1 MKNKQK
7 STPTISDLIKEV
19 KSGKVPPVYLLCGE
33 EHFLIEKA
41 LKSLL
46 DILLQPETRDFNL
59 NLLDGT
65 IVTIQDIL
73 SAVEVYPIIA
83 DWRVVVVSESLLFQ
97 DLQKP
102 TPTDLENDLLDA
114 VEDINSNDP
123 KEIFLDW
130 IHGDPPQNSI
140 LIFTVKGPVNIRK
153 PIVKSIDRVGRY
165 VNFEKLEESSSIQR
179 DPLFQSVSKQLAQ
192 SDKQITPSAFNFLRT
207 QVNNDTHRFFEEI
220 NKAISFVG
228 DKTQISE
235 RDIRNLVSPTSSDT
249 IFDLTDSISNRNVNQ
264 GLSSLHNILSDGE
277 APIKI
282 NALITRQIRLM
293 VQAKLV
299 LKNNAINFDA
309 RRITY
314 QDFVSRFFQPLSKQM
329 AGDLP
334 KTTTVNLLKQ
344 NPYVA
349 YKIIQKITRFEEEEL
364 IGFLEKTLEA
374 DIQLKSNSI
383 PAEYILEQLVYD
395 LCRPPHR
402 KVI

>member
-7 STPTISDLIKEV
+7 PTISSLIKEV
-19 KSGKVPPVYLLCGE
+19 KSGKVSPVYLLCGE
-33 EHFLIEKA
+33 ESFLIEKA

-83 DWRVVVVSESLLFQ
+83 DWRIVVVSESVLFQ
-97 DLQKP
+97 DLRKP
-102 TPTDLENDLLDA
+102 PSTELENDLLDA
-114 VEDINSNDP
+114 VEDIDSNDP

-130 IHGDPPQNSI
+130 ITGSPPQNST
-140 LIFTVKGPVNIRK
+140 LIFTVKGPVNTRE
-153 PIVKSIDRVGRY
+153 PIVKAIDRVGRFI
-165 VNFEKLEESSSIQR
+165 NFEKLEESSSIQR

-192 SDKQITPSAFNFLRT
+192 SDKQITPSAFNLLRT

-228 DKTQISE
+228 DRTQIDE

-314 QDFVSRFFQPLSKQM
+314 QDFVSRFFQPLSKKM
-329 AGDLP
+329 SGNLP

-349 YKIIQKITRFEEEEL
+349 YKIIQKIIRFEEEEL

-374 DIQLKSNSI
+374 DIQLKSNSV
-383 PAEYILEQLVYD
+383 PPEYILEQLVYD
-395 LCRPPHR
+395 LCRPPRR
-402 KVI
+402 KAI

>member
-7 STPTISDLIKEV
+7 PTISSLIKEV
-19 KSGKVPPVYLLCGE
+19 KSGKILPVYLLCGE

-83 DWRVVVVSESLLFQ
+83 DWRIVVVSESVLFQ
-97 DLQKP
+97 DLRKP
-102 TPTDLENDLLDA
+102 PSTELENDLLDA
-114 VEDINSNDP
+114 VEDIDSNDP

-130 IHGDPPQNSI
+130 ITGALPQNST
-140 LIFTVKGPVNIRK
+140 LIFTVKGPVNTRE
-153 PIVKSIDRVGRY
+153 PIVKAIDRVGRFI
-165 VNFEKLEESSSIQR
+165 NFEKLEESSSIQR

-192 SDKQITPSAFNFLRT
+192 SDKQITPSAFNLLRT

-228 DKTQISE
+228 DRTQIDE

-314 QDFVSRFFQPLSKQM
+314 QDFVSRFFQPLSKKM
-329 AGDLP
+329 SGNLP

-349 YKIIQKITRFEEEEL
+349 YKIIQKIIRFEEEEL

-374 DIQLKSNSI
+374 DIQLKSNSV

-395 LCRPPHR
+395 LCCHPRR
-402 KVI
+402 KSI

>member
-7 STPTISDLIKEV
+7 PTISSLIKEV
-19 KSGKVPPVYLLCGE
+19 KSGKVSPVYLLCGE

-83 DWRVVVVSESLLFQ
+83 DWRVVVVSESVLFQ
-97 DLQKP
+97 DLRKP
-102 TPTDLENDLLDA
+102 PPTELENDLLDA
-114 VEDINSNDP
+114 VEDIDSNDP

-130 IHGDPPQNSI
+130 ITGAPPQSST
-140 LIFTVKGPVNIRK
+140 LIFTVKGPVNTRE
-153 PIVKSIDRVGRY
+153 PIVKAIDRVGRFI
-165 VNFEKLEESSSIQR
+165 NFEKLEESSSIQR

-192 SDKQITPSAFNFLRT
+192 SDKQITPRAFNLLRT

-228 DKTQISE
+228 DRTQIDE

-314 QDFVSRFFQPLSKQM
+314 QDFVSRFFQPLSKKM
-329 AGDLP
+329 SGNLP

-349 YKIIQKITRFEEEEL
+349 YKIIQKIIRFEEEEL

-374 DIQLKSNSI
+374 DIQLKSNSV
-383 PAEYILEQLVYD
+383 PPEYILEQLVYD
-395 LCRPPHR
+395 LCCHPHR
-402 KVI
+402 KSI

>member
-7 STPTISDLIKEV
+7 PTISDLIKEV
-19 KSGKVPPVYLLCGE
+19 KSGQVPPVYLLCGE

-102 TPTDLENDLLDA
+102 TSTDLENDLLDT

-130 IHGDPPQNSI
+130 LHGDPPQNSI

-153 PIVKSIDRVGRY
+153 PIVKAIDRVGKY
-165 VNFEKLEESSSIQR
+165 INFEKLEESSSIQR
-179 DPLFQSVSKQLAQ
+179 DPLFKSVSKQLAQ

-228 DKTQISE
+228 DKTQINE

-299 LKNNAINFDA
+299 LKNNTTNFDA

-314 QDFVSRFFQPLSKQM
+314 QDFVSRFFQPLSKKM
-329 AGDLP
+329 SKDLP

-383 PAEYILEQLVYD
+383 PAEYILEQLVCD
-395 LCRPPHR
+395 LCRPQR
-402 KVI
+402 QKAI

>member
-1 MKNKQK
+1 MRNKQK
-7 STPTISDLIKEV
+7 PTPTISDLIKEV

-102 TPTDLENDLLDA
+102 TSTDLENDLLDT

-130 IHGDPPQNSI
+130 LHGDPPQNSI
-140 LIFTVKGPVNIRK
+140 LIFTVKGPVNTRK
-153 PIVKSIDRVGRY
+153 PIVKAIDRVGRY
-165 VNFEKLEESSSIQR
+165 INFEKLEESSSIQR

-228 DKTQISE
+228 DKTQINE

-264 GLSSLHNILSDGE
+264 GLSSLHNILSD
-277 APIKI
+277 
-282 NALITRQIRLM
+282 L
-293 VQAKLV
+293 
-299 LKNNAINFDA
+299 
-309 RRITY
+309 
-314 QDFVSRFFQPLSKQM
+314 
-329 AGDLP
+329 LP
-334 KTTTVNLLKQ
+334 SFLL
-344 NPYVA
+344 
-349 YKIIQKITRFEEEEL
+349 E
-364 IGFLEKTLEA
+364 
-374 DIQLKSNSI
+374 
-383 PAEYILEQLVYD
+383 
-395 LCRPPHR
+395 
-402 KVI
+402 

>member
-7 STPTISDLIKEV
+7 PTISSLIKEV
-19 KSGKVPPVYLLCGE
+19 KSGKILPVYLLCGE

-59 NLLDGT
+59 NILDGT

-83 DWRVVVVSESLLFQ
+83 DWRVVVISESVLFQ
-97 DLQKP
+97 DLRKSPP
-102 TPTDLENDLLDA
+102 TELENDLLDA
-114 VEDINSNDP
+114 VEDIDSNDP

-130 IHGDPPQNSI
+130 ITGAPPQNST
-140 LIFTVKGPVNIRK
+140 LIFTVKGPVNTRE
-153 PIVKSIDRVGRY
+153 PIVKAIDRVGRFI
-165 VNFEKLEESSSIQR
+165 NFEKLEESSSIQR

-192 SDKQITPSAFNFLRT
+192 SDKQITPRAFNLLRT

-228 DKTQISE
+228 DRTQIDE

-309 RRITY
+309 RRMTY
-314 QDFVSRFFQPLSKQM
+314 QDFVSRFFQPLSKKM
-329 AGDLP
+329 SGNLP

-349 YKIIQKITRFEEEEL
+349 YKIIQKIIRFEEEEL

-374 DIQLKSNSI
+374 DIQLKSNSV

-395 LCRPPHR
+395 LCRPPP
-402 KVI
+402 

>member
-7 STPTISDLIKEV
+7 PTISSLIKEV
-19 KSGKVPPVYLLCGE
+19 KSGKVLPVYLLCGE

-46 DILLQPETRDFNL
+46 DILLQSETRDFNL

-83 DWRVVVVSESLLFQ
+83 DWRVVVVSESVLFQ
-97 DLQKP
+97 DRQKLSP
-102 TPTDLENDLLDA
+102 TELENDFLDT
-114 VEDINSNDP
+114 VEDIDSNDP

-130 IHGDPPQNSI
+130 VTGTPPQNSA
-140 LIFTVKGPVNIRK
+140 LIYTVKGSVNTRE
-153 PIVKSIDRVGRY
+153 PIVKAIDRVGRFI
-165 VNFEKLEESSSIQR
+165 NFEKLEESSSIQR

-192 SDKQITPSAFNFLRT
+192 SDKQITPRAFNLLRT

-228 DKTQISE
+228 DRTQIDE

-314 QDFVSRFFQPLSKQM
+314 QDFVSRFFQPLAKKM
-329 AGDLP
+329 ASDLP

-349 YKIIQKITRFEEEEL
+349 YKIIQKIIRFEEEEL

-374 DIQLKSNSI
+374 DIQLKSNSV

-395 LCRPPHR
+395 LCCHPRR
-402 KVI
+402 KSI

>member
-7 STPTISDLIKEV
+7 PTISDLIKEV
-19 KSGKVPPVYLLCGE
+19 KSGQVPPVYLLCGE

-102 TPTDLENDLLDA
+102 TSTDLENDLLDT

-130 IHGDPPQNSI
+130 LHGDPPQNSI
-140 LIFTVKGPVNIRK
+140 LIFTVKGLVNIRK

-228 DKTQISE
+228 DKTQINE

-314 QDFVSRFFQPLSKQM
+314 QDFVSRLFQPLSKQM

-374 DIQLKSNSI
+374 DIQLKSNLI
-383 PAEYILEQLVYD
+383 PAEYILEQLVCD
-395 LCRPPHR
+395 LCRPPRR

>member
-7 STPTISDLIKEV
+7 PTISSLIKEV
-19 KSGKVPPVYLLCGE
+19 KSGKILPVYLLCGE

-59 NLLDGT
+59 NILDGT

-83 DWRVVVVSESLLFQ
+83 DWRIVVVSESVLFQ
-97 DLQKP
+97 DLRKP
-102 TPTDLENDLLDA
+102 PSTELENDLLDA
-114 VEDINSNDP
+114 VEDIDSNDP

-130 IHGDPPQNSI
+130 ITGAPPQNST
-140 LIFTVKGPVNIRK
+140 LIFTVKGPVNTRE
-153 PIVKSIDRVGRY
+153 PIVKAIDRVGRFI
-165 VNFEKLEESSSIQR
+165 NFEKLEESSSIQR

-192 SDKQITPSAFNFLRT
+192 SDKQITPSAFNLLRT

-228 DKTQISE
+228 DRTQIDE

-314 QDFVSRFFQPLSKQM
+314 QDFVSRFFQPLSKKM
-329 AGDLP
+329 SGNLP

-349 YKIIQKITRFEEEEL
+349 YKIIQKIIRFEEEEL

-374 DIQLKSNSI
+374 DIQLKSNSV
-383 PAEYILEQLVYD
+383 PPEYILEQLVYD
-395 LCRPPHR
+395 LCRPPP
-402 KVI
+402 

>member
-7 STPTISDLIKEV
+7 PTISSLLNEV

-33 EHFLIEKA
+33 EYFLIEKA

-83 DWRVVVVSESLLFQ
+83 DWRIVVVSESVLFQ
-97 DLQKP
+97 DLRKP
-102 TPTDLENDLLDA
+102 PSTELENDLLDA
-114 VEDINSNDP
+114 VEDIDSNDP

-130 IHGDPPQNSI
+130 ITGAPPQNST
-140 LIFTVKGPVNIRK
+140 LIFTVKGAVNTRE
-153 PIVKSIDRVGRY
+153 PIVKAIDRVGRFI
-165 VNFEKLEESSSIQR
+165 NFEKLEESSSIQR

-192 SDKQITPSAFNFLRT
+192 SDKQITPSAFNLLRT

-228 DKTQISE
+228 DRTQIDE

-314 QDFVSRFFQPLSKQM
+314 QDFVSRFFQPLSKKM
-329 AGDLP
+329 SGDLP

-349 YKIIQKITRFEEEEL
+349 YKIIQKIIRFEEEEL

-374 DIQLKSNSI
+374 DIQLKSNSV

-395 LCRPPHR
+395 LCRPPP
-402 KVI
+402 

>member
-7 STPTISDLIKEV
+7 PTISSLIKEV
-19 KSGKVPPVYLLCGE
+19 KSGKILPVYLLCGE

-83 DWRVVVVSESLLFQ
+83 DWRIVVVSESVLFQ
-97 DLQKP
+97 DLRKP
-102 TPTDLENDLLDA
+102 PPTELENDLLDA
-114 VEDINSNDP
+114 VEDIDSNDP

-130 IHGDPPQNSI
+130 ITGAPPQNST
-140 LIFTVKGPVNIRK
+140 LIFTVKGPVNTRE
-153 PIVKSIDRVGRY
+153 PIVKAIDRVGRFI
-165 VNFEKLEESSSIQR
+165 NFEKLEESSSIQR

-192 SDKQITPSAFNFLRT
+192 SDKQITPSAFNLLRT

-228 DKTQISE
+228 DRTQIDE

-314 QDFVSRFFQPLSKQM
+314 QDFVSRFFQPLSKKM
-329 AGDLP
+329 SGNLP

-349 YKIIQKITRFEEEEL
+349 YKIIQKIIRFEEEEL

-374 DIQLKSNSI
+374 DIQLKSNSV

-395 LCRPPHR
+395 LCRPPRR
-402 KVI
+402 KAI

>member
-7 STPTISDLIKEV
+7 PTISDLIKEV
-19 KSGKVPPVYLLCGE
+19 KSGQVPPVYLLCGE

-102 TPTDLENDLLDA
+102 TSTDLENDLLDT

-130 IHGDPPQNSI
+130 LHGDPPQNSI

-228 DKTQISE
+228 DKTQINE

-314 QDFVSRFFQPLSKQM
+314 QDFVSRLFQPLSKQM

-383 PAEYILEQLVYD
+383 PAEYILEQLVCD
-395 LCRPPHR
+395 LCHPPRR

>member
-7 STPTISDLIKEV
+7 PTISDLIKEV
-19 KSGKVPPVYLLCGE
+19 KSGQVPPVYLLCGE

-102 TPTDLENDLLDA
+102 TSTDLENDLLDT

-130 IHGDPPQNSI
+130 LHGDPPQNSI

-314 QDFVSRFFQPLSKQM
+314 QDFVSRLFQPLSKQM

-383 PAEYILEQLVYD
+383 PAEYILEQLVCD
-395 LCRPPHR
+395 LCRPPRR

>member
-7 STPTISDLIKEV
+7 PTISSLIKEV
-19 KSGKVPPVYLLCGE
+19 KSGKVLPVYLLCGE

-59 NLLDGT
+59 NILDGT

-83 DWRVVVVSESLLFQ
+83 DWRVVVVSESVLFQ
-97 DLQKP
+97 DLQKLSP
-102 TPTDLENDLLDA
+102 TELENDFLDA
-114 VEDINSNDP
+114 VEDIDSNDP

-130 IHGDPPQNSI
+130 ITGTPPPNSA
-140 LIFTVKGPVNIRK
+140 LIFTVKGPVNTRE
-153 PIVKSIDRVGRY
+153 PIVKAIDRVGRFI
-165 VNFEKLEESSSIQR
+165 NFEKLEESSSIQR

-192 SDKQITPSAFNFLRT
+192 SDKQITPRAFNLLRT

-228 DKTQISE
+228 DRTQIDE

-299 LKNNAINFDA
+299 LKKNAINFDA

-314 QDFVSRFFQPLSKQM
+314 QDFVSRFFQPLSKKM

-349 YKIIQKITRFEEEEL
+349 YKIIQKIIRFEEEEL

-374 DIQLKSNSI
+374 DIQLKSNSV

-395 LCRPPHR
+395 LCCHPRR
-402 KVI
+402 KSI

>member
-7 STPTISDLIKEV
+7 PTISSLIKEV
-19 KSGKVPPVYLLCGE
+19 KSGKVSPVYLLCGKE
-33 EHFLIEKA
+33 SFLIEKA

-59 NLLDGT
+59 NILDGT

-83 DWRVVVVSESLLFQ
+83 DWRVVVVSESVLFQ
-97 DLQKP
+97 DLQKLSP
-102 TPTDLENDLLDA
+102 TELENDFLDA
-114 VEDINSNDP
+114 VEDIDSNDP

-130 IHGDPPQNSI
+130 ITGTPPPNSA
-140 LIFTVKGPVNIRK
+140 LIFTVKGPVNTRE
-153 PIVKSIDRVGRY
+153 PIVKAIDRVGRFI
-165 VNFEKLEESSSIQR
+165 NFEKLEESSSIQR

-192 SDKQITPSAFNFLRT
+192 SDKQITPRAFNLLRT

-228 DKTQISE
+228 DRTQIDE

-314 QDFVSRFFQPLSKQM
+314 QDFVSRFFQPLSKKM
-329 AGDLP
+329 SGNLP

-349 YKIIQKITRFEEEEL
+349 YKIIQKIIRFEEEEL

-374 DIQLKSNSI
+374 DIQLKSNSV
-383 PAEYILEQLVYD
+383 PSEYILEQLVYD
-395 LCRPPHR
+395 LCRPP
-402 KVI
+402 

>member
-7 STPTISDLIKEV
+7 PTISSLIKEV
-19 KSGKVPPVYLLCGE
+19 KSGKVSPVYLLCGE

-59 NLLDGT
+59 NILDGT

-83 DWRVVVVSESLLFQ
+83 DWRVVVVSESVLFQ
-97 DLQKP
+97 DLRKP
-102 TPTDLENDLLDA
+102 PPTELENDLLDA
-114 VEDINSNDP
+114 VEDIDSNDP

-130 IHGDPPQNSI
+130 ITGAPPQNST
-140 LIFTVKGPVNIRK
+140 LIFTVKGPVNTRE
-153 PIVKSIDRVGRY
+153 PIVKAIDRVGRFI
-165 VNFEKLEESSSIQR
+165 NFEKLEESSSIQR

-192 SDKQITPSAFNFLRT
+192 SDKQITPRAFNLLRT

-228 DKTQISE
+228 DRTQIDE

-314 QDFVSRFFQPLSKQM
+314 QDFVSRFFQPLSKKM
-329 AGDLP
+329 SGNLP

-349 YKIIQKITRFEEEEL
+349 YKIIQKIIRFEEEEL

-374 DIQLKSNSI
+374 DIQLKSNSV
-383 PAEYILEQLVYD
+383 PPEYILEQLVYD
-395 LCRPPHR
+395 LCRPPRR
-402 KVI
+402 KAI

>member
-7 STPTISDLIKEV
+7 PTISSLIKEV
-19 KSGKVPPVYLLCGE
+19 KSGKILPVYLLCGE

-83 DWRVVVVSESLLFQ
+83 DWRIVVVSESVLFQ
-97 DLQKP
+97 DLRKP
-102 TPTDLENDLLDA
+102 PSTELENDLLDA
-114 VEDINSNDP
+114 VEDIDSNDP

-130 IHGDPPQNSI
+130 ITGAPPQNST
-140 LIFTVKGPVNIRK
+140 LIFTVKGPVNTRE
-153 PIVKSIDRVGRY
+153 PIVKAIDRVGRFI
-165 VNFEKLEESSSIQR
+165 NFEKLEESSSIQR

-192 SDKQITPSAFNFLRT
+192 SDKQITPRAFNLLRT
-207 QVNNDTHRFFEEI
+207 QVNKDTHRFFEEI

-228 DKTQISE
+228 DRTQIDE

-314 QDFVSRFFQPLSKQM
+314 QDFVSRFFQPLSKKM
-329 AGDLP
+329 SGNLP

-349 YKIIQKITRFEEEEL
+349 YKIIQKIIRFEEEEL

-374 DIQLKSNSI
+374 DIQLKSNSV
-383 PAEYILEQLVYD
+383 PSEYILEQLVYD
-395 LCRPPHR
+395 LCRPPRR
-402 KVI
+402 KAI

>member
-7 STPTISDLIKEV
+7 PTISSLIKEV
-19 KSGKVPPVYLLCGE
+19 KSGKVSPVYLLCGKE
-33 EHFLIEKA
+33 SFLIEKA

-83 DWRVVVVSESLLFQ
+83 DWRIVVVSESVLFQ
-97 DLQKP
+97 DLRKP
-102 TPTDLENDLLDA
+102 PSTELENDLLDA
-114 VEDINSNDP
+114 VEDIDSNDP

-130 IHGDPPQNSI
+130 ITGAPPQNST
-140 LIFTVKGPVNIRK
+140 LIFTVKGPVNTRE
-153 PIVKSIDRVGRY
+153 PIVKAIDRVGRFI
-165 VNFEKLEESSSIQR
+165 NFEKLEESSSIQR

-192 SDKQITPSAFNFLRT
+192 SDKQITPSAFNLLRT

-228 DKTQISE
+228 DRTQIDE

-309 RRITY
+309 RRMTY
-314 QDFVSRFFQPLSKQM
+314 QDFVSRFFQPLSKKM
-329 AGDLP
+329 SGNLP

-349 YKIIQKITRFEEEEL
+349 YKIIQKIIRFEEEEL

-374 DIQLKSNSI
+374 DIQLKSNSV
-383 PAEYILEQLVYD
+383 PPEYILEQLVYD
-395 LCRPPHR
+395 LCRSPRR
-402 KVI
+402 KAI